1 MKTFTWTAVLA
12 AIVALPFVIG
22 RRKRVILGVR
32 PVAGG
37 SVPGEVLRYDIDDL
51 LT

>member
-1 MKTFTWTAVLA
+1 MKTLTWTAVVA
-12 AIVALPFVIG
+12 AIVAFPLVI
-22 RRKRVILGVR
+22 RKRKRVHLGVR

-37 SVPGEVLRYDIDDL
+37 SVGSEILRYDIDDL